1 MISAL
6 GQFGPKEK
14 NIMKIKLAI
23 SIVALAVS
31 APAMA
36 ETLTN
41 DSVLSMISLGLG
53 DEAIAAKVK
62 ASDADYDLT
71 INSMVALKNKGV
83 SSSVIAAMIEAQDA
97 TKSSA
102 AAMVPGSP
110 DPMVSHP
117 AGVYLLD
124 DWSAESKMVR
134 IDSTISNQAKT
145 GGILGYAMTGGL
157 ASMSIKAAI
166 PNESA
171 RTDSNSSQP
180 TFYMFFDESNPTLAV
195 QSSNWQS
202 GTAATISSPNEFTL
216 IRLQEKKGRREAR
229 VGSMNIGGAKTGVM
243 DKDQY
248 PFDYQIV
255 RAGVYKVTS
264 LQPLAPGEYGFIYA
278 INGAGSGGAM
288 TARIFDFTVK

>member
-1 MISAL
+1 MVYAL
-6 GQFGPKEK
+6 ARRNGEI
-14 NIMKIKLAI
+14 NIMKTKLAI
-23 SIVALAVS
+23 SILALAMAS
-31 APAMA
+31 PAMA

-41 DSVLSMISLGLG
+41 ESVLSMISLGLG
-53 DEAIAAKVK
+53 EEAIVAKIK
-62 ASDADYDLT
+62 TSDADYDLA
-71 INSMVALKNKGV
+71 IASMVALKNQGV
-83 SSSVIAAMIEAQDA
+83 SSPVIAAMIEAQDA
-97 TKSSA
+97 SKSGA
-102 AAMVPGSP
+102 AAMMPESP
-110 DPMVSHP
+110 DPLVPHP
-117 AGVYLLD
+117 AGVYLFD
-124 DWSAESKMVR
+124 DWSGEPKMVR

-145 GGILGYAMTGGL
+145 GGIFGYALTGGL

-166 PNESA
+166 PNETA
-171 RTDSNSSQP
+171 RTDSNSSEP
-180 TFYMFFDESNPTLAV
+180 VFYMFFDESNPSETV

-216 IRLQEKKGRREAR
+216 IKLKEKKGRREAR

-264 LQPLAPGEYGFIYA
+264 LQPLEQGEYGFIYA
-278 INGAGSGGAM
+278 INGGVVGGAM